1 MDDFILM
8 ASLHSPPHD
17 CYFATFPAKEHMMS
31 MEVSRRKFLEGVAVS
46 GAAGAGFLKDLSRPA
61 EADPAA
67 GDSPRK
73 AAIQY
78 APSTRM
84 WALRSGNVEYR
95 LGQREGVVY
104 LKYFGPAGQ
113 PDWDVAG
120 RHTGPPRNAGLRYD
134 LVGVAEGESLRPEN
148 LNLVSHVIQHPK
160 EDVDELT
167 LVFEHEKLSLE
178 ISVHYRTWG
187 QTGVITRQITL
198 RNKSNHPLHVKEL
211 PSLAWELPPG
221 NYDLTYL
228 WGGWAHER
236 QVANEQLGP
245 GRRSFI
251 MTRGRSTNGYSPW
264 FCLHHRELGVRYLG
278 QLAYSGNWEMHFEEY
293 PDGQSLV
300 LENLSVSLGMHFD
313 FGGPLQLAADQSFEF
328 PLVAFTA
335 TSGDMDDGANQ
346 LHRFQRQ
353 YVVPRTPTNNPL
365 LVQFNSWY
373 PFPGEMNVEQM
384 KRCVDVAG
392 PLGAEVFVLDA
403 GWFSSKNWSRELGD
417 WTVNR
422 AAYPNGMQE
431 LARYVRGKGM
441 KFGIWVEIENLG
453 VDSKTFREHPDWC
466 LTYNDKPLLIDE
478 RCPLNFAKPVVR
490 KWATSVIDRFVRD
503 YGIEWLKI
511 DYNIDV
517 GELFD
522 PPALLARPGEVL
534 YRDRTSYYDWL
545 DEIRSRYPDLVIEN
559 CSSGGL
565 RFDLG
570 IIGHTHTT
578 WLSDEVRPKPSV
590 QLAYGSTVEFIP
602 EICNHWMVGDKK
614 NGEVNLSNPEGW
626 WDFMFRVPMTGQFG
640 ISSRVFDWNPAL
652 IDRAKLN
659 IALYKKIRHA
669 IMGADVYHLTP
680 CPDHEDPNG
689 WGTILYAS
697 PDRKRGVLLAYR
709 LASSVSTR
717 VFKLRGLAPGHTY
730 QIATDG
736 TDRETL
742 SGQALLS
749 DGLRVEL
756 KDPWRASI
764 IEVSQI
770 S

>member
-1 MDDFILM
+1 
-8 ASLHSPPHD
+8 
-17 CYFATFPAKEHMMS
+17 MMS
-31 MEVSRRKFLEGVAVS
+31 MEVSRRRFLEGVAVS
-46 GAAGAGFLKDLSRPA
+46 STAGVGILKGLGRSAG
-61 EADPAA
+61 ADPATEDPPRESAIKYDSSA
-67 GDSPRK
+67 G
-73 AAIQY
+73 I
-78 APSTRM
+78 
-84 WALRSGNVEYR
+84 WALSSGNVEYR
-95 LGQREGVVY
+95 LGQLEGVIY

-113 PDWDVAG
+113 PDWDVAA
-120 RHTGPPRNAGLRYD
+120 RQAVPPGNKGLHYD
-134 LVGVAEGESLRPEN
+134 IDGLAEGESLSPEN
-148 LNLVSHVIQHPK
+148 LKLVSHEIRHPK
-160 EDVDELT
+160 DDVDELT
-167 LVFEHEKLSLE
+167 LVFEQRKLLLE
-178 ISVHYRTWG
+178 ISVRYRTWG

-198 RNKSNHPLHVKEL
+198 RNKSNGPIHIKEF
-211 PSLAWELPPG
+211 PSLAWQLPPG

-236 QVANEQLGP
+236 QVSNEQLGP
-245 GRRSFI
+245 GRRSFR

-264 FCLHHRELGVRYLG
+264 FCLHHQGLGVHYLA
-278 QLAYSGNWEMHFEEY
+278 QLAYSGNWEMHFEQY

-300 LENLSVSLGMHFD
+300 QENLNASLGMRFD
-313 FGGPLQLAADQSFEF
+313 FDGPLQLAVGQSFEI

-417 WTVNR
+417 WNVNPG
-422 AAYPNGMQE
+422 AFPDGMEE
-431 LARYVRGKGM
+431 LARYVRRKGM

-453 VDSKTFREHPDWC
+453 VDSKMFREHPEWC
-466 LTYNDKPLLIDE
+466 LTYNGKPLLIDQ
-478 RCPLNFAKPVVR
+478 RYPLNFAKPEVQ
-490 KWATSVIDRFVRD
+490 KWAASVIDRFVRD

-517 GELFD
+517 GDMFD
-522 PPALLARPGEVL
+522 PPALLARPGDVL
-534 YRDRTSYYDWL
+534 YRDRTSYYEWL
-545 DEIRSRYPDLVIEN
+545 DEIRSRHPELVIEN

-578 WLSDEVRPKPSV
+578 WLSDEVRPRPSV

-602 EICNHWMVGDKK
+602 EICNHWMVGDKR
-614 NGEVNLSNPEGW
+614 NGEVDLSNPEGW
-626 WDFMFRVPMTGQFG
+626 WDFLFRVPMTGQFG
-640 ISSRVFDWNPAL
+640 ISSRVFDWSPELKA
-652 IDRAKLN
+652 RAKAN
-659 IALYKKIRHA
+659 INLYKKIRHV

-680 CPDHEDPNG
+680 SPDHDDPAG
-689 WGTILYAS
+689 WSAIQYAS
-697 PDRKRGVLLAYR
+697 PDRKRSVLLAYR

-717 VFKLRGLAPGHTY
+717 VFKLRGLAPGYTY
-730 QIATDG
+730 QIAMDG
-736 TDRETL
+736 AVREKLAGQTL
-742 SGQALLS
+742 LK
-749 DGLRVEL
+749 DGLRVEF

-764 IEVSQI
+764 IELYQI
-770 S
+770 P

>member
-1 MDDFILM
+1 
-8 ASLHSPPHD
+8 
-17 CYFATFPAKEHMMS
+17 MS

-46 GAAGAGFLKDLSRPA
+46 STAGVGILKGLSQVA
-61 EADPAA
+61 KADPTSE
-67 GDSPRK
+67 DSPLK
-73 AAIQY
+73 SAVEY
-78 APSTRM
+78 DPSAGI

-95 LGQREGVVY
+95 LGQQEGIIY

-113 PDWDVAG
+113 PDWDIVA
-120 RHTGPPRNAGLRYD
+120 RQAGPPGNKSLRYD
-134 LVGVAEGESLRPEN
+134 IDGLAEGESLRPEN
-148 LNLVSHVIQHPK
+148 LKLVSHEIRRPK

-167 LVFEHEKLSLE
+167 LVFEQIRLPLE
-178 ISVHYRTWG
+178 ISARYRTWG
-187 QTGVITRQITL
+187 QTGVITRQMTL
-198 RNKSNHPLHVKEL
+198 RNKSEGPIHIKEF
-211 PSLAWELPPG
+211 PSLAWQLPPG

-245 GRRSFI
+245 GRRSFT

-264 FCLHHRELGVRYLG
+264 FCLYHRGLGVRYLG
-278 QLAYSGNWEMHFEEY
+278 QLAYSGNWEMYFEQY
-293 PDGQSLV
+293 PDGQSLAQ
-300 LENLSVSLGMHFD
+300 ENLNASLGMRFD
-313 FGGPLQLAADQSFEF
+313 FDGPLQLAAGQTFEI

-417 WTVNR
+417 WNVNPV
-422 AAYPNGMQE
+422 AFPNGMEE
-431 LARYVRGKGM
+431 LARYVRRKGM

-453 VDSKTFREHPDWC
+453 VDSKMFREHPDWC
-466 LTYNDKPLLIDE
+466 LTYNGKPLLLDQ
-478 RCPLNFAKPVVR
+478 RYPLNFAKPVVR
-490 KWATSVIDRFVRD
+490 KWAASIIDRFVRD

-517 GELFD
+517 GDMFD
-522 PPALLARPGEVL
+522 PPALFARPGDVL
-534 YRDRTSYYDWL
+534 YRDRTTYYEWL
-545 DEIRSRYPDLVIEN
+545 DEIRSRHPDLMIEN

-602 EICNHWMVGDKK
+602 EICNHWLVGDKR
-614 NGEVNLSNPEGW
+614 NGEVDLSNPEGW
-626 WDFMFRVPMTGQFG
+626 WDFLFRAPMTGQFG
-640 ISSRVFDWNPAL
+640 ISSRVFDWSPEL
-652 IDRAKLN
+652 KSRAKVN
-659 IALYKKIRHA
+659 IDFYKKVRHV
-669 IMGADVYHLTP
+669 IMGADAYHLTP
-680 CPDHEDPNG
+680 CPDHDDPTG
-689 WGTILYAS
+689 WSAIQYAS
-697 PDRKRGVLLAYR
+697 PDRKRSVLLAYR

-717 VFKLRGLAPGHTY
+717 VFKLRGLAPGYTY
-730 QIATDG
+730 QISIDG
-736 TDRETL
+736 AGRDKLAGQTL
-742 SGQALLS
+742 LN

-764 IEVSQI
+764 IELYQI
-770 S
+770 P